1 MTSQTSRTFK
11 AAVVQTLAV
20 LGDVEANI
28 QIVRRH
34 TEEAVRQGAQLVVFP
49 ECMNSGYLF
58 DSKAHCLEIAEP
70 VGGRFFQAIA
80 ALCREHG
87 LYIAS
92 GFTELGDDG
101 RAYNSALFFG
111 PDGTLIGHYQKQFL
125 ATHDQNWFEVGV
137 KGNPVIETPLGRIG
151 LLICFDGRIP
161 EIARCLALQGAEVIL
176 DMANFFA
183 MDQADMWVPARA
195 YENGA
200 WIVAAT
206 KAGVERSI
214 YYPGGSLIVAPS
226 GEVRA
231 RVAND
236 THGVATAE
244 ITLGDASAQ
253 AWSFG
258 GGKLA
263 DRRPDAYALM
273 AQPFVEA
280 PLAAQLAQ
288 PLVPEQQTTKV
299 AAIQAHAGAD
309 HDLDAAL
316 DMLCHAGRL
325 GVKLMA
331 LPLHFGARQWALD
344 GEQAEALARVTPGL
358 VDRVHAIARTYGAT
372 IAVPTV
378 VRDEEGLSPC
388 TLLIGPDGVVGRQW
402 QLHRGPRE
410 RSWAAPRHGGFE
422 VFDTPLGRIGLVSGY
437 DGMFPETVRVL
448 ALLGADLVLWAC
460 AWEHPLQRALLAV
473 TKAEDSRVYV
483 VCANRCDAPQPG
495 GSFVIPPNG
504 FPQWDVQV
512 AAPPSPRWG
521 AVMPSYANLALAR
534 QKRMIPGV
542 DMLRNRLVQTYAV
555 LTESTASGLPAD
567 KASPPPQ
574 A

>member
-1 MTSQTSRTFK
+1 MTTSHTRTFK

-28 QIVRRH
+28 AIVQQH
-34 TEEAVRQGAQLVVFP
+34 TAEAVRQGAALVVFP

-70 VGGRFFQAIA
+70 VGGRFCQAVA

-87 LYIAS
+87 LYIAT

-111 PDGTLIGHYQKQFL
+111 PDGSLIGHYQKQFL

-137 KGNPVIETPLGRIG
+137 KGNPVIHTPLGRIG

-161 EIARCLALQGAEVIL
+161 EIARCLAVQGAEVIL

-183 MDQADMWVPARA
+183 MDQADLWVPARA

-231 RVAND
+231 RVACD

-244 ITLGDASAQ
+244 ITLGQEDAQ

-258 GGKLA
+258 GSKLA
-263 DRRPDAYALM
+263 DRRPAAYAPV
-273 AQPFVEA
+273 ARPVAET
-280 PLAAQLAQ
+280 PLAALLAQ
-288 PLVPEQQTTKV
+288 PLVPEAQTTKV

-309 HDLDAAL
+309 RTLDEAL

-331 LPLHFGARQWALD
+331 LPLHFSGPHWAL
-344 GEQAEALARVTPGL
+344 GPAEAEAVARSTPAL
-358 VDRVHAIARTYGAT
+358 VDRVHAVARAYGAT
-372 IAVPTV
+372 IAVPTI
-378 VRDEEGLSPC
+378 VRDERGLGPC
-388 TLLIGPDGVVGRQW
+388 TLLVSPDGVVGQQW
-402 QLHRGPRE
+402 QLHLGPHERAWAVPRE
-410 RSWAAPRHGGFE
+410 GGFA
-422 VFDTPLGRIGLVSGY
+422 VFDTPLGRVGLVTGY
-437 DGMFPETVRVL
+437 DGMFPETTRVL
-448 ALLGADLVLWAC
+448 ALQGADIVLWAC
-460 AWEHPLQRALLAV
+460 AWEHPRQRELLAV
-473 TKAEDSRVYV
+473 PKAEDNRVYV
-483 VCANRCDAPQPG
+483 VCANRCDAPHPG
-495 GSFVIPPNG
+495 GSFVVPPNG
-504 FPQWDVQV
+504 FPQWDTNV
-512 AAPPSPRWG
+512 AAPRSTRWG

-542 DMLRNRLVQTYAV
+542 DMLRNRLVQTYGV
-555 LTESTASGLPAD
+555 LVGEGLG
-567 KASPPPQ
+567 
-574 A
+574 